1 MKAQIDADQLLD
13 DYLASQERLS
23 NEHSKRITG
32 YYSSLE
38 EPVLIANLTRICSI
52 VRKRDCK
59 AGRPG
64 SMNQALYGPIS
75 VDVLAE
81 LEEKYNTAL
90 NPPIVQSLSKMA
102 LHTLKADAQELPLKS
117 IDSCL
122 EALDGEYVNLLA
134 EPVSL

>member
-23 NEHSKRITG
+23 NEHSERITG
-32 YYSSLE
+32 YYSALE

-64 SMNQALYGPIS
+64 FMNQALYGPIS

-122 EALDGEYVNLLA
+122 EALDGVYVNLLA

>member
-1 MKAQIDADQLLD
+1 MKAQIDVDQLLE

-23 NEHSKRITG
+23 NEHSERIIG

-64 SMNQALYGPIS
+64 SMNLALYGPIS
-75 VDVLAE
+75 AEVLAE

-90 NPPIVQSLSKMA
+90 NPPIVQSMSKVA
-102 LHTLKADAQELPLKS
+102 LQTLKADAHDLPLKS
-117 IDSCL
+117 VDSCL
-122 EALDGEYVNLLA
+122 EALDGVYVNLLA
-134 EPVSL
+134 EPVSV